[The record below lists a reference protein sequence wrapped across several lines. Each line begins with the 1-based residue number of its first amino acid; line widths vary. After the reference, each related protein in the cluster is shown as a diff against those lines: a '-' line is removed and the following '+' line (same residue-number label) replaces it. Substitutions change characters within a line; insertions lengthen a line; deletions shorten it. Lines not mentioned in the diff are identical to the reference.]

1 MYSVPL
7 QGLFFDATQAERIRR
22 AVLREPEPTEKQSKN
37 ATAQEIA
44 KYTALA
50 KADRKI
56 NPYEW
61 WALST
66 NKNGFPILK
75 QHRLG
80 AGQERRGGLAR
91 DDTAGDVHGFVTSN

>member
-7 QGLFFDATQAERIRR
+7 QGLFFDAQAERIRR
-22 AVLREPEPTEKQSKN
+22 AVLREGLRLSLDEEMKILIQKLHPKPEPTEKQSKN

-66 NKNGFPILK
+66 NKNGFL
-75 QHRLG
+75 
-80 AGQERRGGLAR
+80 
-91 DDTAGDVHGFVTSN
+91 F